1 MPKKMRGL
9 FDEQDKMDRISK
21 LGDPLERLN
30 QSIEWSLFR
39 PLLNGVFAKEAKGPG
54 GRPGFDYVM
63 MFKILIL
70 QEYFGLSDEQLEF
83 QITDRFS
90 FMRFLGLG
98 VYNKVPDSNTIWNF
112 REQLSKE
119 DSVKKL
125 FAIFHKELTKQGMI
139 INKGKI
145 VDASI
150 IDAPIQRNSKE
161 ENKELKDA
169 KIPAAWQDNLQ
180 KLSHKDI
187 DAKWVTKNGEDR
199 FGYKNSIKVDSKKK
213 FIDNYNVTDAATHDS
228 VSVKPVLSK
237 KDKGQPLY
245 GDSAFSRGVFEDAV
259 NKCGM
264 INKVH
269 EKGYRNNPLTEKQKQ
284 SNNRKSKIRARVE
297 HIFGHLH
304 QRVGKPIIRTIGMVR
319 ARVKIGLMNL
329 TYNLCRF
336 TYYKRSF
343 TKTKCALN

>member
-1 MPKKMRGL
+1 MSKKIRGL

-39 PLLNGVFAKEAKGPG
+39 PLLKGVFAKEVKGPG
-54 GRPGFDYVM
+54 GRPPFDYVM

-98 VYNKVPDSNTIWNF
+98 IYSKVPDSNTIWNF

-125 FAIFHKELTKQGMI
+125 FDIFHKELTKQGMI

-150 IDAPIQRNSKE
+150 IDAPVQRNSRE
-161 ENKELKDA
+161 ENKELKEG
-169 KIPAAWQDNLQ
+169 KIPAAWQDNVQ
-180 KLSHKDI
+180 KLSHKDT

-199 FGYKNSIKVDSKKK
+199 FGYKNNIKVDSKKK
-213 FIDNYNVTDAATHDS
+213 FIDNYNVTDAAVHDS
-228 VSVKPVLSK
+228 ISVKPVLSK
-237 KDKGQPLY
+237 KDRGQTLH
-245 GDSAFSRGVFEDAV
+245 GDSAFTGEAFEKAV
-259 NKCGM
+259 KKCGM
-264 INKVH
+264 INKIH
-269 EKGYRNNPLTEKQKQ
+269 EKGYRNNPLTEQQKQ
-284 SNNRKSKIRARVE
+284 RNNTKSKIRARVE
-297 HIFGHLH
+297 HIFGHVY
-304 QRVGKPIIRTIGMVR
+304 QRVGSPIIRTIGIVR
-319 ARVKIGLMNL
+319 AKVKIGLMNL

-336 TYYKRSF
+336 TYYKRAF
-343 TKTKCALN
+343 AKAKCALN